1 MYNSERMMKAIGDI
15 SDDKIEKASR
25 ALDYQKE
32 RRQTSRIPI
41 RMGRVLSIAAV
52 VALILALGV
61 TAYAVY
67 THWSRGMELQL
78 FNERSRENMENMEK
92 EKRYAEQSGL
102 SDTSQI
108 VSATANGVTISVD
121 QTVIDRDTAHI
132 ALRIEGFTLP
142 EGQYP
147 DIGGW
152 ALSFDGEHAPNM
164 TGGFVEGR
172 DANDKLIFTAPDGS
186 MEFDFTAKA
195 GGKWESFVD
204 KQIRVVIDSLGTG
217 DKGQYQVLVEGPW
230 ELVWTPGSNGEIL
243 TVEPDAALG
252 DTGIKLISAEIG
264 PISAKVTMQLPELWE
279 GYKTLEVFDW
289 QLVGVRLKDGTTLT
303 NIFGPPTQ
311 TGYAD
316 IDSLIL
322 EMDYSSHQILRPEQ
336 VDALIF
342 AGNFPW
348 ARTLTTEELI
358 IVPIK

>member
-25 ALDYQKE
+25 ALGYQKE

-67 THWSRGMELQL
+67 IHWSRGMEQQFLRGELQK
-78 FNERSRENMENMEK
+78 K
-92 EKRYAEQSGL
+92 EEEMRRAYQSGL
-102 SDTSQI
+102 SDTSQA
-108 VSATANGVTISVD
+108 VSATANGVTISVE
-121 QTVIDRDTAHI
+121 QTIIDRDTAHI
-132 ALRIEGFTLP
+132 ALRIDGFTLP
-142 EGQYP
+142 EGQVP

-152 ALSFDGEHAPNM
+152 SLSFDGEHAPNM

-186 MEFDFTAKA
+186 LEFDFTAKA
-195 GGKWESFVD
+195 GGKWESFAG
-204 KQIRVVIDSLGTG
+204 KEIRVVIDSLGTG
-217 DKGQYQVLVEGPW
+217 NKAQYQAVVEGPW
-230 ELVWTPGSNGEIL
+230 ELIWTPSSNDELL
-243 TVEPDAALG
+243 TVQPDAALG
-252 DTGIKLISAEIG
+252 DTGIKLISAEIS

-279 GYKTLEVFDW
+279 GYETLEEFDL

-311 TGYAD
+311 VGYAD

-322 EMDYSSHQILRPEQ
+322 EMDYSSHQILEPDQ

-342 AGNFPW
+342 ASNFPW
-348 ARTLTTEELI
+348 ARTLTDNELI
-358 IVPIK
+358 IVPIG

>member
-1 MYNSERMMKAIGDI
+1 MYKSERMMKAIGDI

-25 ALDYQKE
+25 ALGYQKE

-67 THWSRGMELQL
+67 IHWSRGMEQQFLRGELQK
-78 FNERSRENMENMEK
+78 K
-92 EKRYAEQSGL
+92 EEEMRRADQSGL
-102 SDTSQI
+102 SDTSQA
-108 VSATANGVTISVD
+108 VSATANGVTISVE
-121 QTVIDRDTAHI
+121 QTIIDRDTAHI

-152 ALSFDGEHAPNM
+152 SLSFDGEHAPNM

-195 GGKWESFVD
+195 GGKWESFAG
-204 KQIRVVIDSLGTG
+204 KEIRVVIDSLGTG
-217 DKGQYQVLVEGPW
+217 DKAQYQALVEGPW
-230 ELVWTPGSNGEIL
+230 GLIWTPSSNGELL
-243 TVEPDAALG
+243 TVQPDAALG
-252 DTGIKLISAEIG
+252 DTGIKLISAEIS
-264 PISAKVTMQLPELWE
+264 PISAKVMLQLPNLWE
-279 GYKTLEVFDW
+279 GYETLEVFDL
-289 QLVGVRLKDGTTLT
+289 QLVGMRLKDGTMLT

-311 TGYAD
+311 EGYAD
-316 IDSLIL
+316 IDNLIL
-322 EMDYSSHQILRPEQ
+322 EMDYSSHQILQPDQ

-342 AGNFPW
+342 ASNFPW
-348 ARTLTTEELI
+348 ARTLTDNELI
-358 IVPIK
+358 IVPIG

>member
-1 MYNSERMMKAIGDI
+1 MYKSERMMKAIGDI

-25 ALDYQKE
+25 ALGYQKE

-67 THWSRGMELQL
+67 IHWSRGMEQQFLRGELQK
-78 FNERSRENMENMEK
+78 K
-92 EKRYAEQSGL
+92 EEEMRRADQSGL
-102 SDTSQI
+102 SDTSQA
-108 VSATANGVTISVD
+108 VSATANGVTISVE
-121 QTVIDRDTAHI
+121 QTIIDRDTAHI
-132 ALRIEGFTLP
+132 ALRIDGFTLP

-152 ALSFDGEHAPNM
+152 SLSFDGEHAPNM

-186 MEFDFTAKA
+186 LEFDFTAKA
-195 GGKWESFVD
+195 GGKWESFAG
-204 KQIRVVIDSLGTG
+204 KEIRVVIDSLGTG
-217 DKGQYQVLVEGPW
+217 NKAQYQAVVEGPW
-230 ELVWTPGSNGEIL
+230 ELIWTPSSNGELL
-243 TVEPDAALG
+243 TVQPDAALG
-252 DTGIKLISAEIG
+252 DTGIKLISAEIS

-279 GYKTLEVFDW
+279 GYETLEEFDL

-311 TGYAD
+311 VGYAD

-322 EMDYSSHQILRPEQ
+322 EMDYSSHQILQPDQ

-342 AGNFPW
+342 ASNFPW
-348 ARTLTTEELI
+348 ARTLTDNELI
-358 IVPIK
+358 IVPIG

>member
-15 SDDKIEKASR
+15 SDDTIEKACR
-25 ALDYQKE
+25 ALAYQRTE
-32 RRQTSRIPI
+32 RRTARTSL
-41 RMGRVLSIAAV
+41 RMGRLLSVAAV

-61 TAYAVY
+61 TAFALY
-67 THWSRGMELQL
+67 THWSRGMAQQL
-78 FNERSRENMENMEK
+78 PATDAEK
-92 EKRYAEQSGL
+92 ELAEQSGL
-102 SDTSQI
+102 SDTSQT
-108 VSATANGVTISVD
+108 VSATANGVTISVE

-152 ALSFDGEHAPNM
+152 SLSFDGEPAPNM

-195 GGKWESFVD
+195 GGKWESFAG
-204 KQIRVVIDSLGTG
+204 KEIRVMIDSLGTG
-217 DKGQYQVLVEGPW
+217 DKAQYQALVEGPW
-230 ELVWTPGSNGEIL
+230 ELIWTPSSNGELL
-243 TVEPDAALG
+243 TVQPDAALG
-252 DTGIKLISAEIG
+252 DTGIKLISAEIS
-264 PISAKVTMQLPELWE
+264 PISAKVTLQLPELWE
-279 GYKTLEVFDW
+279 GYEPLEVFDS
-289 QLVGVRLKDGTTLT
+289 QLVGVQLKDGTMLT

-311 TGYAD
+311 VGYAD

-322 EMDYSSHQILRPEQ
+322 EMDYSSHQTLDPDQ

-342 AGNFPW
+342 ASNFPW
-348 ARTLTTEELI
+348 ARTLTDSELTV
-358 IVPIK
+358 VPIT

>member
-1 MYNSERMMKAIGDI
+1 MYKSERMMKAIGDI

-25 ALDYQKE
+25 ALGYQKE

-67 THWSRGMELQL
+67 IHWSRGMEQQFLRGELQK
-78 FNERSRENMENMEK
+78 K
-92 EKRYAEQSGL
+92 EEEMRRADQSGL
-102 SDTSQI
+102 SDTSQA
-108 VSATANGVTISVD
+108 VSATANGVTISVE
-121 QTVIDRDTAHI
+121 QTIIDRDTAHI
-132 ALRIEGFTLP
+132 ALRIDGFTLP

-152 ALSFDGEHAPNM
+152 SLSFDGEHAPIM

-195 GGKWESFVD
+195 GGKWESFAG
-204 KQIRVVIDSLGTG
+204 KGIRVVIDSLGTG
-217 DKGQYQVLVEGPW
+217 DKGQYQALVEGPW
-230 ELVWTPGSNGEIL
+230 ELVWTPSSNGELL
-243 TVEPDAALG
+243 TVQPDAALG
-252 DTGIKLISAEIG
+252 DTGIKLISAEIS

-279 GYKTLEVFDW
+279 GYETLEEFDL
-289 QLVGVRLKDGTTLT
+289 QLFGVRLKDGTTLT

-311 TGYAD
+311 VGYAD
-316 IDSLIL
+316 IDNLIL
-322 EMDYSSHQILRPEQ
+322 EMDYSSHQILQPDQ
-336 VDALIF
+336 VDALVF
-342 AGNFPW
+342 ASNFPW
-348 ARTLTTEELI
+348 ARTLTDSELI
-358 IVPIK
+358 VIPVG